1 MPLKFGTSEV
11 ERVTYNNQINAITN
25 AQVNVIKYVRRNDS
39 VNETVFETNLIK
51 AGNYTGN
58 DTITPLADEKI
69 SNISFTSNNEN
80 FTTLIINSSYVK
92 YGENNVYSYANNS
105 WAAVYKTI
113 TITADTFVDQDV
125 YDWFNINFIKG

>member
-25 AQVNVIKYVRRNDS
+25 AQVNVIKYIRRNDS
-39 VNETVFETNLIK
+39 VNEIVFETNLIK

-58 DTITPLADEKI
+58 PTLTPLTNEKV

-80 FTTLIINSSYVK
+80 FTTLTINSSYVK

-105 WAAVYKTI
+105 WAAVYKSI
-113 TITADTFVDQDV
+113 TVTADTFVDQDV
-125 YDWFNINFIKG
+125 YDWFNINFIKA

>member
-11 ERVTYNNQINAITN
+11 ERVAYNSQINAITN
-25 AQVNVIKYVRRNDS
+25 AQVNVIKYIRRNDG
-39 VNETVFETNLIK
+39 VNETIFETNLIK

-58 DTITPLADEKI
+58 PTLTSLADEKV

-80 FTTLIINSSYVK
+80 FTTLTINSSYVK
-92 YGENNVYSYANNS
+92 YGENNVYSYTNNS
-105 WAAVYKTI
+105 WAAVYKTL

-125 YDWFNINFIKG
+125 YDWFNVNFVKA